1 MSSKIITESKVYNF
15 MIYKK
20 GIINDKSDRI
30 IIFNKNYIAQS
41 SKKNNIINDQ

>member
-1 MSSKIITESKVYNF
+1 